1 MLDLILDGIIDTLK
15 LMPYLCITFII
26 LEFLE
31 HKMNKKNESILKNSK
46 KVGPIIG
53 GVLGGLPQCGF
64 SAMASNLFSSKVIT
78 KGTLI
83 AIFLSTSDEMLP
95 IMVSKKVELSIL
107 LRIIGFK
114 VLIGIIV
121 GLIIDIIFHHKEE
134 KSIKEI
140 THLCEEEHCDC
151 NNHGIIYSSI
161 IHTLKISFFILIVN
175 ILLNILISKIGEDN
189 LSNILLNKN
198 IWTYFLASFIG
209 LIPNCASSVILT
221 ELYLQ
226 NMITIGT
233 LLAGLLTGSG
243 IGLLVLFKTNKNFQE
258 NIKIL
263 ATIYLVGVIL
273 GIIIDF
279 II

>member
-53 GVLGGLPQCGF
+53 GALGGLPQCGF

-95 IMVSKKVELSIL
+95 IMVSKKVELSLI

-114 VLIGIIV
+114 ILIGIIV
-121 GLIIDIIFHHKEE
+121 GLIIDIIFHPKEE

-198 IWTYFLASFIG
+198 ILTYFLASFIG

-226 NMITIGT
+226 NMITVGT

>member
-53 GVLGGLPQCGF
+53 GALGGLPQCGF

-95 IMVSKKVELSIL
+95 IMVSKKVEPSIL

-121 GLIIDIIFHHKEE
+121 GLIIDIIFHPKEE

-198 IWTYFLASFIG
+198 ILTYFLASFIG

>member
-53 GVLGGLPQCGF
+53 GALGGLPQCGF

-95 IMVSKKVELSIL
+95 IMVSKKVELSLI

-114 VLIGIIV
+114 ILIGIIV
-121 GLIIDIIFHHKEE
+121 GLIIDIIFHPKEE

-161 IHTLKISFFILIVN
+161 IHTLKISF
-175 ILLNILISKIGEDN
+175 
-189 LSNILLNKN
+189 
-198 IWTYFLASFIG
+198 LASFIG

-226 NMITIGT
+226 NMITVGT

>member
-1 MLDLILDGIIDTLK
+1 MLDILLDGIIDTLK

-53 GVLGGLPQCGF
+53 GALGGLPQCGF

-121 GLIIDIIFHHKEE
+121 GLIIDIIFHPKEE

-198 IWTYFLASFIG
+198 IWTYFLASFVG

>member
-134 KSIKEI
+134 KPIKEI